1 MESVKLESMEQLN
14 VIFIKMSASFPYLA
28 LVSSMELKSHQW
40 NEDSLTLTQLIC
52 LENVSTSEMVVM
64 ITFQN

>member
-1 MESVKLESMEQLN
+1 M
-14 VIFIKMSASFPYLA
+14 
-28 LVSSMELKSHQW
+28 KSQQW
-40 NEDSLTLTQLIC
+40 KEDSLTLTQLIC